1 MVAVRLVPIAPFT
14 VVNMVAGA
22 SHVEL
27 RDFVA
32 GTAIGLLPGIIALS
46 VVADSAATALTDP
59 EAGSWAVF
67 LGVALFFGV
76 VLVWLRRRFGKLGGT
91 ADG

>member
-1 MVAVRLVPIAPFT
+1 M
-14 VVNMVAGA
+14 
-22 SHVEL
+22 
-27 RDFVA
+27 
-32 GTAIGLLPGIIALS
+32 
-46 VVADSAATALTDP
+46 ADSAATALTDP